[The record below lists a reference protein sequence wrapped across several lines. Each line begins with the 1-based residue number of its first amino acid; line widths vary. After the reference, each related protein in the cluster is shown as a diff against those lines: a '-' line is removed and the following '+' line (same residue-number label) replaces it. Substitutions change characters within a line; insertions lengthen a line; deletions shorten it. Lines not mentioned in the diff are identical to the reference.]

1 VSDQLIADIPA
12 TEATPPTRPTRRLR
26 PSRQSGL
33 LPRQRPERPRLVLAT
48 ILVAQLMVVLDMS
61 IVNVAL
67 PQMQRAL
74 DFSPTGLS
82 WVLNGYSLA
91 FGGLLLLGARTG
103 DLLGR
108 RPTFLVGITV
118 FTLASFAGGFA
129 TTGTALVAARVVQGM
144 GAAFAAPATLSLLTT
159 MFPEGRERTR
169 ALGLYTAVSI
179 GGASFGMVVGGIL
192 TEVASWRWVML
203 VNVPIGITVATCA
216 WLAVPHTP
224 RRHGRFDLAGAV
236 TSTLGVSGLVY
247 GFVHAASDGW
257 GDPVTLVSILAGV
270 LLLAAFI
277 TIERS
282 AEEPI
287 TPLSLFRSRVRS
299 GALLARMFLIAGAMG
314 AFFFLT
320 QYLQDVLELS
330 PVRAGLAFL
339 PLTAMLFVASQA
351 ASRVLVERFGERL
364 VLVVGAALST
374 ASLLWLTRLD
384 THSGYADV
392 LLSLVVL
399 GLGNG
404 LAFVPLTSSALHDVQ
419 PHEAG
424 AASGLVNV
432 AQQLGSALGLAGLVT
447 VSGHASRAL
456 HVSPGLEAVARSH
469 LTFVTGA
476 HAAFQAASVMLVVTL
491 LLVTFVVRR
500 EPVTAEVTRH

>member
-12 TEATPPTRPTRRLR
+12 TAA
-26 PSRQSGL
+26 PSRG
-33 LPRQRPERPRLVLAT
+33 PRHERPRLVLAT
-48 ILVAQLMVVLDMS
+48 ILTAQLMVVLDMS

-67 PQMQRAL
+67 PHMQTAL

-82 WVLNGYSLA
+82 WVLNAYSLT
-91 FGGLLLLGARTG
+91 FGGLLLLGARSG

-108 RPTFLVGITV
+108 RPTFLAGIML

-129 TTGTALVAARVVQGM
+129 TTGAMLVACRAVQGL

-169 ALGLYTAVSI
+169 ALGLYTAMSI
-179 GGASFGMVVGGIL
+179 GGASLGMVVGGIL
-192 TEVASWRWVML
+192 TELAGWRWVMW
-203 VNVPIGITVATCA
+203 VNVPIGIAVATSA
-216 WLAVPHTP
+216 YLAVPHTP
-224 RRHGRFDLAGAV
+224 RRVGRFDLAGAI

-257 GDPVTLVSILAGV
+257 GDPVTVLSIVLGV
-270 LLLAAFI
+270 GLLAAFI
-277 TIERS
+277 TIERT

-287 TPLSLFRSRVRS
+287 TPLSLFASRVRS

-320 QYLQDVLELS
+320 QYLQDVLDLS
-330 PVRAGLAFL
+330 PIRAGLAFL

-351 ASRVLVERFGERL
+351 SSRVLVERFGERA
-364 VLVVGAALST
+364 VMVVGSVLTLLS
-374 ASLLWLTRLD
+374 LVWLTRLD
-384 THSGYADV
+384 AHSGYDDV

-404 LAFVPLTSSALHDVQ
+404 LAFVPLTSSALHDVR

-424 AASGLVNV
+424 AAAGLINV

-456 HVSPGLEAVARSH
+456 DLAPGLDAVTRAH
-469 LTFVTGA
+469 ETFLSGA
-476 HAAFQAASVMLVVTL
+476 HAAFEAATVMLIVTVFL
-491 LLVTFVVRR
+491 AAFVVRR
-500 EPVTAEVTRH
+500 EPIRVED

>member
-1 VSDQLIADIPA
+1 MSDQLIADRPA
-12 TEATPPTRPTRRLR
+12 TEPSDASRRRRRLR
-26 PSRQSGL
+26 AAH
-33 LPRQRPERPRLVLAT
+33 RPERPRLVLAT
-48 ILVAQLMVVLDMS
+48 ILTAQLMVVLDMS

-91 FGGLLLLGARTG
+91 FGGLLLLGARSG

-108 RPTFLVGITV
+108 RPTFLAGIAL

-129 TTGTALVAARVVQGM
+129 TTGSALVIARVVQGV

-179 GGASFGMVVGGIL
+179 GGASFGMVIGGIL
-192 TEVASWRWVML
+192 TEIASWRWVML
-203 VNVPIGITVATCA
+203 VNVPIGIVVATTA

-224 RRHGRFDLAGAV
+224 RRHGRFDLAGAT

-247 GFVHAASDGW
+247 GFVHAASAGW
-257 GDPVTLVSILAGV
+257 SDRITLVSLAAGV
-270 LLLAAFI
+270 TLLTAFVG
-277 TIERS
+277 IERR

-287 TPLSLFRSRVRS
+287 TPLSLFASRVRS
-299 GALLARMFLIAGAMG
+299 GALLARMFLVAGAMG

-320 QYLQDVLELS
+320 QYLQDVLDLS
-330 PVRAGLAFL
+330 PIRAGLAFL

-351 ASRVLVERFGERL
+351 ASRGLVERFGERAVMVTGVML
-364 VLVVGAALST
+364 T
-374 ASLLWLTRLD
+374 TTSLLWLTRLD
-384 THSGYADV
+384 AGSGYVDV

-404 LAFVPLTSSALHDVQ
+404 LAFVPLTSSALHGVQ

-447 VSGHASRAL
+447 VSGHASRSVHL
-456 HVSPGLEAVARSH
+456 PSGLDAASRVNA
-469 LTFVTGA
+469 TFLSGA
-476 HAAFQAASVMLVVTL
+476 HAAFVAATMMLVVTL
-491 LLVTFVVRR
+491 MLVTFVISRAR
-500 EPVTAEVTRH
+500 PVLEEAAEIG

>member
-1 VSDQLIADIPA
+1 M
-12 TEATPPTRPTRRLR
+12 
-26 PSRQSGL
+26 
-33 LPRQRPERPRLVLAT
+33 LAT
-48 ILVAQLMVVLDMS
+48 ILTAQLMVVLDMS

-67 PQMQRAL
+67 PQMQSAL
-74 DFSPTGLS
+74 GFTPTGLS
-82 WVLNGYSLA
+82 WVLNAYSLA

-108 RPTFLVGITV
+108 RPTFLAGITL

-129 TTGTALVAARVVQGM
+129 TTGGALVAARVVQGI
-144 GAAFAAPATLSLLTT
+144 GAAFAAPATLSLITT

-169 ALGLYTAVSI
+169 ALGLFTAVSI
-179 GGASFGMVVGGIL
+179 GGASLGMVVGGIL

-203 VNVPIGITVATCA
+203 VNVPIGLVVATTA

-236 TSTLGVSGLVY
+236 TSTLGVAGLVY

-257 GDPVTLVSILAGV
+257 GDPVTLGSIGLGIA
-270 LLLAAFI
+270 LLAAFV
-277 TIERS
+277 TIERT

-287 TPLSLFRSRVRS
+287 TPLSLFANRVRS

-320 QYLQDVLELS
+320 QYLQDVLDLS
-330 PVRAGLAFL
+330 PIRAGLAFL
-339 PLTAMLFVASQA
+339 PLTAMLFLASQA
-351 ASRVLVERFGERL
+351 ASRGLIERFGERL
-364 VLVVGAALST
+364 VLFTGASLT
-374 ASLLWLTRLD
+374 TLSLLWLTRLD
-384 THSGYADV
+384 AGSGYVDV

-404 LAFVPLTSSALHDVQ
+404 LAFVPLTTAALHGVK

-447 VSGHASRAL
+447 VSGHASRSVDLPA
-456 HVSPGLEAVARSH
+456 GLDAVTRAH
-469 LTFVTGA
+469 ETFLSGA
-476 HAAFQAASVMLVVTL
+476 HAAFQAATVMLVVTL
-491 LLVTFVVRR
+491 LMVAFVIKR
-500 EPVTAEVTRH
+500 EPVLAEVTRDE